1 MEYQFGVSKILGSI
15 NEVYVGK
22 EEKDLHDVIKERID
36 KNCSITIYPEA
47 HIWPYYTKIRPFKSV
62 SFKYPVEM
70 KKPVFCITNT
80 YQKRGKD
87 KDKVRIVSYID
98 GPFYPDENLE
108 TVREQKEDLRNR
120 VYETMVKKSRNSNI
134 EIIKYVKA
142 D

>member
-1 MEYQFGVSKILGSI
+1 M
-15 NEVYVGK
+15 
-22 EEKDLHDVIKERID
+22 
-36 KNCSITIYPEA
+36 
-47 HIWPYYTKIRPFKSV
+47 
-62 SFKYPVEM
+62 
-70 KKPVFCITNT
+70 
-80 YQKRGKD
+80 
-87 KDKVRIVSYID
+87 SYID